1 MPGALNPNPHIHPPR
16 IRMDI
21 IRFTNLEGHTGPH
34 PAVVTIGNFDGVHLG
49 HQALIGRVVAEAR
62 RIGVAS
68 ALLTFHPH
76 PQTII
81 RGEAPPM
88 ITTSSMRL
96 RLFEQLGLDAAYFIP
111 FTREFSKITPREFVN
126 SYLSTHFQIR
136 KLVIGYDF
144 HFGQGRSGSA
154 EVLEGLSKDHGF
166 DFEVFPE
173 VSLDGRKVSSSAIR
187 AALAALDFETA
198 RAFLGRPFSI
208 LEKVTQGE
216 RRGRTLGFP
225 TLNQM
230 AEDPLPIPFGVYASR
245 AIVKGS
251 IAGGKNVERNRGAD
265 NREGVNR
272 EVVNTIGERT
282 FTGVSNYGVRPTVG
296 GTSPVLETHLFDF
309 DQDLYGE
316 LVEVVPL
323 HRLREERKFDSLE
336 HLTRQIG
343 VDCSQARAFHEKTS

>member
-1 MPGALNPNPHIHPPR
+1 
-16 IRMDI
+16 MDI
-21 IRFTNLEGHTGPH
+21 IHFTNHEGHSGPH

-49 HQALIGRVVAEAR
+49 HQALIGKVVAEAER
-62 RIGVAS
+62 MGVAS

-88 ITTSSMRL
+88 LTTSSMRL

-111 FTREFSKITPREFVN
+111 FTREFSKIAPREFVN

-136 KLVIGYDF
+136 KLMIGYDF

-154 EVLEGLSKDHGF
+154 EVLESLSKDHGF

-173 VSLDGRKVSSSAIR
+173 VSLDGRKVSSSVIR

-208 LEKVTQGE
+208 LENVVRGE
-216 RRGRTLGFP
+216 RRGSALGFP
-225 TLNQM
+225 TLNQET
-230 AEDPLPIPFGVYASR
+230 EDPLPIPFGVYASR
-245 AIVKGS
+245 AIVWGKT
-251 IAGGKNVERNRGAD
+251 AGKNTAGKNSVGSD
-265 NREGVNR
+265 TV
-272 EVVNTIGERT
+272 GERT
-282 FTGVSNYGVRPTVG
+282 LTGVTNYGIRPTVG

-309 DQDLYGE
+309 EQDLYGE
-316 LVEVVPL
+316 LVEVIPL
-323 HRLREERKFDSLE
+323 HRLREERKFASLE
-336 HLTRQIG
+336 ELTRQIG
-343 VDCSQARAFHEKTS
+343 QDCDQARAFHGKTS